1 MANQLTEDQQKRIS
15 ATLKRI
21 RTGLDRA
28 EDMPFS
34 EPGHTFDPEAQNAK
48 EK

>member
-1 MANQLTEDQQKRIS
+1 MAKPLTDEQQKRIS

-21 RTGLDRA
+21 RAGLGRTEDTPFA
-28 EDMPFS
+28 EPS
-34 EPGHTFDPEAQNAK
+34 HTFDPEAQNAK

>member
-1 MANQLTEDQQKRIS
+1 MAEQLTEDQQKRIS

-21 RTGLDRA
+21 RAGLDRA
-28 EDMPFS
+28 VNDPFA

-48 EK
+48 QK